1 MKIEG
6 IQAISATDGLPQPP
20 PGFIR
25 VNGLVVGFGPKGMPG
40 RMCNM
45 RSC

>member
-20 PGFIR
+20 PPPGFL
-25 VNGLVVGFGPKGMPG
+25 GLKKYIILHDLNWEGVIS
-40 RMCNM
+40 NIY
-45 RSC
+45 